1 MLKIWE
7 LIDKDQKVID
17 HNKVAL
23 SPGLRAYP
31 LSPFFP

>member
-7 LIDKDQKVID
+7 LIGKDQKVS
-17 HNKVAL
+17 HYNKVAL

-31 LSPFFP
+31 LLSFFP